1 MVRTMLTGV
10 TPGGEMTTL
19 NIAILVIVA
28 LVLLTFV
35 WSVRSAR
42 KSPPPDRDELRR
54 RREERDRL

>member
-1 MVRTMLTGV
+1 
-10 TPGGEMTTL
+10 MTTL